1 MKVRSDF
8 VTNSSSSSFIVF
20 SVHSKSF
27 ADIIRSFQ
35 EELEEQGWFQI
46 NEIDDSMVALFGDE
60 VSGSVPSGVTDI
72 IPALAR
78 LFYEEVYIPGEYV
91 DEYEEEEAR
100 EAFEAEIE
108 EAEEDWDC
116 CLEMKIAKA
125 IVEARTAIE
134 EDLISVDFTVGSVGW
149 GGDDDSRYEKSNY
162 SEETLVDIYEAIAEE
177 KGCSVDDVSD
187 YDFNYYVGGRNSS
200 SEETYHYDKLTG
212 KEERS
217 SSYTLD

>member
-1 MKVRSDF
+1 MKIRSDF
-8 VTNSSSSSFIVF
+8 VTNSSSSSFIVL

-72 IPALAR
+72 IPTLAR

-100 EAFEAEIE
+100 EAFELEIE

-125 IVEARTAIE
+125 IVESRTDIE
-134 EDLISVDFTVGSVGW
+134 EDLVSVDFTVGSVGW

-162 SEETLVDIYEAIAEE
+162 SEETLADIYEAIAEE
-177 KGCSVDDVSD
+177 KGCFVDDVSD

-200 SEETYHYDKLTG
+200 FEETYHYDKLTG